1 MRIIPNFLEKNK
13 FLQLQ
18 KIVFSSDMPFY
29 YNNKIVGNEKETE
42 QNDFMFTHGFYD
54 DNKQQSDYFNLVVM
68 PLLGRLNLNFLIRA
82 KLNCYTKK
90 NKLIYSKLHTDF
102 LIPHSVALFSFNTCN
117 GFTYF
122 EDSKDEVKSIE
133 NQMIIYDGNRKHCSV
148 AQTDT
153 NLRINLNINFT

>member
-54 DNKQQSDYFNLVVM
+54 DNKQQSNYFNLVVM
-68 PLLGRLNLNFLIRA
+68 PLLGRLNLNF
-82 KLNCYTKK
+82 
-90 NKLIYSKLHTDF
+90 
-102 LIPHSVALFSFNTCN
+102 
-117 GFTYF
+117 
-122 EDSKDEVKSIE
+122 
-133 NQMIIYDGNRKHCSV
+133 
-148 AQTDT
+148 
-153 NLRINLNINFT
+153 